1 VRTLAT
7 ILAASAAM
15 IAAPAVQAAD
25 IVAGQPVP
33 AGYSF
38 EIDGDIANG
47 PVTAAY
53 GRTGIAAGNFTDN
66 FIFRIDQV
74 GLGSGSIS
82 TILSGLIGSATD
94 LDFTSVTF
102 SNGTTTFP
110 VEIMSS
116 GGLEAGGLANIP
128 VFFGALN
135 TLSVSGLSRGAGS
148 YGGTLAFTPGPIPE
162 PASWAMMLIGFGAI
176 GSIVRRRR
184 DDNVKVRYA

>member
-1 VRTLAT
+1 MRTLAK
-7 ILAASAAM
+7 ILAASAVM

-25 IVAGQPVP
+25 IVAGQPLP
-33 AGYSF
+33 ANYSF
-38 EIDGDIANG
+38 QINGDIANG
-47 PVTAAY
+47 PVTASY
-53 GRTGIAAGNFTDN
+53 GRTGIAGGNFTDN

-82 TILSGLIGSATD
+82 TILAGLAGSATD

-110 VEIMSS
+110 VNIMSS

-135 TLSVSGLSRGAGS
+135 TLSVSGFSRGSGS
-148 YGGTLAFTPGPIPE
+148 YGGTLAFTPAIPE
-162 PASWAMMLIGFGAI
+162 PASWAMMLIGFGAV

-184 DDNVKVRYA
+184 DNNVKVRYA